1 MSNASRHHPI
11 HRRHALALAAAAVL
25 GPLSATP
32 AAAAVCT
39 WDTTNGNWSAITNWL
54 GCVTGNGNPVQTPG
68 SNDTANIGGS
78 GVVTIDS
85 AQSVLN
91 LNNAWQIN
99 LDAFTLTLV
108 GGGATVNTGIINVG
122 SATSAALQVSGG
134 HNINNAGGVINVA
147 NGSVLNQFGS
157 TISGGTINTTGDGK
171 VVGFASGSNF
181 LDGLT
186 LNGTLDLASATGVER
201 VTNGL
206 TLNGSVNIGK
216 GSVLAP
222 QGDQT
227 ISGNGSFVFA
237 DNNGGNRF
245 NTEAGNLVLGSG
257 ITVRGDTG
265 VIGAQNFVGGAAT
278 LTNHGTIQADVAGG
292 TITLAVNGGVIN
304 DGTMRAQDGT
314 LTVSSALVNNGTLR
328 ADAAGIMNL
337 PTNFANDGLMTG
349 VGKFALSGTLAN
361 NGHMRP
367 GTPGGEPGALTLEG
381 SYAQGAGGWFDVG
394 LDGANFGSLAVS
406 GSAMLDGTIGV
417 ICEGACD
424 YAVGTSWIVMMTGGG
439 NLVTGTFAGPVAMSG
454 FSSGAFSVTYLSN
467 QVILNVTEATVGV
480 VPEPGTVALMLAG
493 LAAVGFASKRRRDA

>member
-91 LNNAWQIN
+91 LNNAGQIN

-186 LNGTLDLASATGVER
+186 LNGTLDLASATG
-201 VTNGL
+201 T
-206 TLNGSVNIGK
+206 
-216 GSVLAP
+216 
-222 QGDQT
+222 
-227 ISGNGSFVFA
+227 SGPKVRG
-237 DNNGGNRF
+237 RF
-245 NTEAGNLVLGSG
+245 NA
-257 ITVRGDTG
+257 
-265 VIGAQNFVGGAAT
+265 
-278 LTNHGTIQADVAGG
+278 
-292 TITLAVNGGVIN
+292 
-304 DGTMRAQDGT
+304 
-314 LTVSSALVNNGTLR
+314 
-328 ADAAGIMNL
+328 
-337 PTNFANDGLMTG
+337 
-349 VGKFALSGTLAN
+349 
-361 NGHMRP
+361 
-367 GTPGGEPGALTLEG
+367 
-381 SYAQGAGGWFDVG
+381 
-394 LDGANFGSLAVS
+394 
-406 GSAMLDGTIGV
+406 
-417 ICEGACD
+417 
-424 YAVGTSWIVMMTGGG
+424 
-439 NLVTGTFAGPVAMSG
+439 
-454 FSSGAFSVTYLSN
+454 
-467 QVILNVTEATVGV
+467 
-480 VPEPGTVALMLAG
+480 
-493 LAAVGFASKRRRDA
+493 